1 MKKISITD
9 ITRHAR
15 AAVEKSRQQLE
26 RCRNW
31 WRGLPRKH
39 KYGGVTT
46 GILVVLIGLVAWA
59 LLNSGP
65 HRRVAMVSI
74 AAPDLSTVV
83 DGKLKPKPVYIRFQ
97 LDSPVRGRKYLAMP
111 EGNPIAR
118 LDLVGKRVTTQI
130 TMTPFHAGDWVWQDE
145 RTLKFEPGEDWPAGE
160 KFQIRLAP
168 ELFAPYVKIDDLTP
182 NFRTPPFTGTLEN
195 FRFYQDPTQRSVRK
209 AVGTLKF
216 SHPVEPAALQ
226 EAIKLRMRP
235 DGATVLSDAEDV
247 AFTVEFDSVR
257 REAYVH
263 STPLELP
270 EKPNYIKL
278 TVDKGLKPERGPAR
292 LENKLEAEALV
303 PDIASFFKVE
313 SISADI
319 VRNEEG
325 DPEQTLLFDFTDRV
339 HSESF
344 VKQIS
349 VWLLPRNVK
358 LPDGRISE
366 NYRWQSPRE
375 VIPETLNYATRVS
388 LQANPTEDTH
398 ADVQSFRFDEVEGR
412 YLYIKI
418 EKGLES
424 ESGFVM
430 REGYD
435 TVLPVPEYPKEAKI
449 AYEGAVLPLTGER
462 RLTFVSRG
470 VEMLKVEVGRL
481 VPGQVNH
488 LVSQTSGDMDAPYF
502 EHYNFGEDNIT
513 ERFERFISLAR
524 AHPRKAVYSSL
535 NLDEFL
541 PNDGAGRGMFFVRVQ
556 GWDPI
561 RKTGIGEQERRF
573 VLLTDLGLLTKRN
586 ADGSY
591 EIFVQSLASGQP
603 VSYASIELLG
613 MNGVPVLSGHTDEE
627 GHLRLGAVGNFKREK
642 EPSVFLARH
651 GSDVAFMPY
660 DNTSRQLQLSG
671 FDIGGEQSDAYRD
684 ADRRMRAFMFSE
696 RGIYR
701 PGDSVHLGMVVQRED
716 WQDLAGLPVEF
727 TIVDPRGNTAVRQK
741 MNVPEDGFLTHDYAT
756 QEASPTGEYQ
766 ASLHLLTPRGHV
778 DHEIGS
784 VSFDVE
790 EFQPDTMRI
799 RAAIENAVGKAW
811 VKPGLIEAQV
821 KLENLFG
828 MPAQDRRVAGD
839 WSLQPAALY
848 FPDYSGY
855 RFEDPMRGRRTTVSG
870 VSGRLEDL
878 RSDKEGKAV
887 LEVELGRYDEGIY
900 RLELNTYGFEPG
912 DGRSVH
918 ADASVMVSPLDHVV
932 GWKTD
937 GDTDWLPRDSERNVD
952 LIALGQDGKP
962 LALPGLKLRLVE
974 RRYISTLV
982 RQNDGTYAY
991 QSTLKEEVRDEED
1004 FKLAA
1009 KGVTRRLETATP
1021 GEYALSLLD
1030 ADGVEL
1036 VRVLYSVIGEAN
1048 LAGRLEKEAELEMKL
1063 DGNDFAPGD
1072 RIEMQITA
1080 PYAGTGLITI
1090 ERDRVYSWKWFR
1102 AGAERSVQSIT
1113 VPYDVEGNAYVN
1125 VAFMRDINSPEV
1137 YTSPLS
1143 YAVAPFSVDRS
1154 GRKVDITLNAAAK
1167 VKPGEKLRI
1176 GYSASRPARL
1186 AVFAVDEGILQVSDY
1201 RTPDPLSFFFRKKA
1215 LQVQTAQILDLVMPE
1230 YSLLRQNTGVGG
1242 DGYAAELL
1250 GANLNPFGRK
1260 TEPPAVYWAGLVEA
1274 VPEQRELVY
1283 QVPDYFNGKLRIM
1296 AVASAVGAVGAAENE
1311 TIVRGPFVITPSVL
1325 TMAAPGDEFEV
1336 SAGISNALE
1345 GSGPDAEIEVSVSP
1359 SEHLQVVGEARVK
1372 LKIGEGDEGRAQFR
1386 VKALDALGSASL
1398 TFAAHS
1404 GAVGVTRKATLSVR
1418 PPVSFETTTQAGFKQ
1433 GNKAELAL
1441 ARGLRPE
1448 FAEQR
1453 AAASASP
1460 LALADGLVNYLEKY
1474 PHGCSEQL
1482 VSKVFPNLG
1491 LADAAIYP
1499 LDNERLREDIEKIVL
1514 QLRSRQNPDGGFRF
1528 WPGPGESGEFVSIY
1542 VMHFLTDARKLEL
1555 PAPQDMIDSGMSY
1568 LREVAAAHQDD
1579 GPVGASLRAYAIY
1592 LLTRNGE
1599 VTTNY
1604 LTQLHESLD
1613 RNYKD
1618 KWQQEP
1624 VAVFMAASYRLLQHT
1639 ELAQSLIRNY
1649 KMMPVDKGWY
1659 SDFDTQ
1665 LGRDSMYLYFL
1676 ARHFPE
1682 RIGDVSVQSLQAIT
1696 KPVFAGDY
1704 NTLSASYAALGL
1716 GAYTAAQAKTG
1727 VLGAVT
1733 VGGKDAAGKPVTVE
1747 GTPAQLA
1754 RAALPHALRTATFSG
1769 EVEPGIFYVLTQAGF
1784 DTELPRS
1791 AVSEGLEIHREYLDA
1806 GGSTVSKAKIGDE
1819 LTVRLRVRS
1828 TGEYRSNVAVIDL
1841 LPGGFEVVRDSVR
1854 DDYSGGYASHDPE
1867 AEAEDY
1873 EEGEGDTGGD
1883 AEADAEE
1890 YAEDYHDQWR
1900 MDYRDVREDRV
1911 VIYGG
1916 FGGQMTEIEYKV
1928 KATSAGRF
1936 TVPSATASAM
1946 YDRKV
1951 RARSAGDS
1959 FEVSRAE

>member
-1 MKKISITD
+1 MKKITTAD
-9 ITRHAR
+9 IARHAR
-15 AAVEKSRQQLE
+15 ATTEKCSKAVERSRA
-26 RCRNW
+26 W

-39 KYGGVTT
+39 KYGAVTT
-46 GILVVLIGLVAWA
+46 AILAVLIGLVTWV

-65 HRRVAMVSI
+65 HLRVATVSVT
-74 AAPDLSTVV
+74 APDLSAVV
-83 DGKLKPKPVYIRFQ
+83 EGKLRPKPAYIRFS
-97 LDSPVRGRKYLAMP
+97 LEPPARGRKYLAMP

-130 TMTPFHAGDWVWQDE
+130 TMTPFHAGDWTWQDE
-145 RTLKFEPGEDWPAGE
+145 RTLKFEPTEDWPAGE
-160 KFQIRLAP
+160 KFKIRLAP
-168 ELFAPYVKIDDLTP
+168 ELFASYVEIADLSPSFKTL
-182 NFRTPPFTGTLEN
+182 PFTGTLEN

-216 SHPVEPAALQ
+216 SHPVDPAALQ
-226 EAIKLRMRP
+226 AAIKLRMRE
-235 DGATVLSDAEDV
+235 DGATVLSDAKDV
-247 AFTVEFDSVR
+247 AFTVDFDSVR

-270 EKPNYIKL
+270 EKQNYIKL
-278 TVDKGLKPERGPAR
+278 TVDKNLKPERGPAR
-292 LENKLEAEALV
+292 LEQELEAEAV
-303 PDIASFFKVE
+303 IPDLASFFKVE
-313 SISADI
+313 SINADI
-319 VRNEEG
+319 VRNQEG
-325 DPEQTLLFDFTDRV
+325 EPEQTLLFDFTDRV
-339 HSESF
+339 HSERF
-344 VKQIS
+344 VQQIS
-349 VWLLPRNVK
+349 VWLLPRNAK

-366 NYRWQSPRE
+366 NYRWESPRQITPE
-375 VIPETLNYATRVS
+375 VLSFATRVN
-388 LQANPTEDTH
+388 LQANPTEDAH
-398 ADVQSFRFDEVEGR
+398 ADVQSFRFDEVENR

-424 ESGFVM
+424 ESGFVI
-430 REGYD
+430 RDGYD
-435 TVLPVPEYPKEAKI
+435 TVLPVPSYPKEVNI
-449 AYEGAVLPLTGER
+449 AHKGALLPLTGER
-462 RLTFVSRG
+462 RVTFVSRG
-470 VEMLKVEVGRL
+470 VETLKVEVGRL

-488 LVSQTSGDMDAPYF
+488 LVSQTSGDMGAPYF
-502 EHYNFGEDNIT
+502 QHYNFDEDNIT
-513 ERFERFISLAR
+513 ERFEKFISLASE
-524 AHPRKAVYSSL
+524 HPKKAVYSSL
-535 NLDEFL
+535 NLDEYL
-541 PNDGAGRGMFFVRVQ
+541 PYEGAGRGMFFVRVQ
-556 GWDPI
+556 GWDAV
-561 RKTGIGEQERRF
+561 RKRAIGEQQRRF

-586 ADGSY
+586 ADGSH
-591 EIFVQSLASGQP
+591 EIFVQSLSSGRP
-603 VSYASIELLG
+603 VAYATIELLG
-613 MNGVPVLSGHTDEE
+613 KNGVPVLSGHTDDE
-627 GHLRLGAVGNFKREK
+627 GHLRLGAAGDFKREK
-642 EPSVFLARH
+642 EPGVFLARH
-651 GSDVAFMPY
+651 GNDVAFMPY
-660 DNTSRQLQLSG
+660 NNSSRQLQLSG
-671 FDIGGEQSDAYRD
+671 FDIGGEHSNMHRD
-684 ADRRMRAFMFSE
+684 AARRVRAFMFSE

-701 PGDSVHLGMVVQRED
+701 PGDGVHLGMVVQRED
-716 WQDLAGLPVEF
+716 WRSLAGLPVEF

-741 MNVPEDGFLTHDYAT
+741 LNVPEDGFLTHDYAT
-756 QEASPTGEYQ
+756 HEASPTGEYQ
-766 ASLHLLTPRGHV
+766 ASLNLLTHRGHV
-778 DHEIGS
+778 DHQIGS

-799 RAAIENAVGKAW
+799 RAAIESAVGKAW
-811 VKPGLIEAQV
+811 VKPGLIEAEV

-828 MPAQDRRVAGD
+828 LPAQDRRVAGD

-848 FPDYSGY
+848 FPDYNGY

-878 RSDKEGKAV
+878 RSDKEGKAL

-918 ADASVMVSPLDHVV
+918 ADASVMVSPLDHVI

-937 GDTDWLPRDSERNVD
+937 GDTDWLPRASERNVE

-962 LALPGLKLRLVE
+962 LTLQDLKLRLVE

-991 QSTLKEEVRDEED
+991 QSTLKEEVRAEEA

-1009 KGVTRRLETATP
+1009 KGVSRRLDTATP

-1036 VRVLYSVIGEAN
+1036 ARVLYSVIGEAN

-1063 DGNDFAPGD
+1063 EGDDFAPGD
-1072 RIEMQITA
+1072 TIEMQITA

-1090 ERDRVYSWKWFR
+1090 ERDRVYSWKWFS

-1113 VPYDVEGNAYVN
+1113 VPEGVDGNAYVN

-1137 YTSPLS
+1137 FTSPLS

-1154 GRKVDITLNAAAK
+1154 GRKVGITLKAAAK
-1167 VKPGEKLRI
+1167 VKPGETLTI

-1186 AVFAVDEGILQVSDY
+1186 AVFAVDEGILQVADY
-1201 RTPDPLSFFFRKKA
+1201 RTPDPLAFFFRKKA

-1230 YSLLRQNTGVGG
+1230 YSLMRHIAAIGG

-1274 VPEQRELVY
+1274 GPEQRELVY

-1296 AVASAVGAVGAAENE
+1296 AVASALGAVGAAENE

-1336 SAGISNALE
+1336 SVGVSNALE
-1345 GSGPDAEIEVSVSP
+1345 GSGPDAQVEVSVVP
-1359 SEHLQVVGEARVK
+1359 SEHLQVVGEARTK
-1372 LKIGEGDEGRAQFR
+1372 LKISEGDEGRAQFR
-1386 VKALDALGSASL
+1386 IKALDALGSASL

-1433 GNKAELAL
+1433 GGKAELAL
-1441 ARGLRPE
+1441 ARSLRPE
-1448 FAEQR
+1448 FSEQR

-1460 LALADGLVNYLEKY
+1460 LALADGLVKYLEKF

-1482 VSKVFPNLG
+1482 VSRVFPNLG

-1499 LDNERLREDIEKIVL
+1499 VDNERLREDIENVVL
-1514 QLRSRQNPDGGFRF
+1514 QLRSRQSADGGFRF
-1528 WPGPGESGEFVSIY
+1528 WPGIGESAPFPSIY
-1542 VMHFLTDARKLEL
+1542 VMHFLTDARRLAL
-1555 PAPQDMIDSGMSY
+1555 PAPEDMISSGMNY
-1568 LREVAAAHQDD
+1568 LQEIAAANADTMES
-1579 GPVGASLRAYAIY
+1579 ARLRAYAIY

-1599 VTTNY
+1599 ITTNF
-1604 LTQLHESLD
+1604 LTHLHESLD
-1613 RNYKD
+1613 KNYKG
-1618 KWQQEP
+1618 KWENDL
-1624 VAVFMAASYRLLQHT
+1624 VAVYMASTYRLLQHT
-1639 ELAQSLIRNY
+1639 DLAQSLIRNY
-1649 KMMPVDKGWY
+1649 KMSPVDKGWY

-1665 LGRDSMYLYFL
+1665 LGRDSMYLYFV

-1682 RIGDVSVQSLQAIT
+1682 RIADISAQSLEAIT
-1696 KPVFAGDY
+1696 KPVFTGEY

-1716 GAYTAAQAKTG
+1716 GAYTAAQAQTG
-1727 VLGAVT
+1727 VLGTVT

-1747 GTPAQLA
+1747 VAPAQLA
-1754 RAALPHALRTATFSG
+1754 RATLPHALRTATFSS
-1769 EVEPGIFYVLTQAGF
+1769 EVAPGIFYVLTQAGF
-1784 DTELPRS
+1784 DTELPRA

-1806 GGSTVSKAKIGDE
+1806 GGSTVSRAKIGDE

-1828 TGEYRSNVAVIDL
+1828 TGEYRSNVAIIDL
-1841 LPGGFEVVRDSVR
+1841 LPGGFEVIRDSMR
-1854 DDYSGGYASHDPE
+1854 DDYSGGYPSHDTQEE
-1867 AEAEDY
+1867 AQDY
-1873 EEGEGDTGGD
+1873 EEG
-1883 AEADAEE
+1883 DAEE
-1890 YAEDYHDQWR
+1890 YAEHDAEVYQDQWR
-1900 MDYRDVREDRV
+1900 MDYRDIREDRV

-1916 FGGQMTEIEYKV
+1916 FAGQMTEIKYKV
-1928 KATSAGRF
+1928 KVTSAGRF